1 MYRYILGLG
10 IGFLP
15 GRFFIALVQQDVNWK
30 VSPKFY
36 VLEYYAEESHFWW
49 SEKVKKSSMMKIE
62 KSSRNHTILKTDFC
76 KCKWRSSI
84 VRNLIWLLF
93 NSKQQY
99 IQ

>member
-15 GRFFIALVQQDVNWK
+15 GRFFLALVQQDVNWK

-62 KSSRNHTILKTDFC
+62 KSSRNHTILKTGF
-76 KCKWRSSI
+76 
-84 VRNLIWLLF
+84 L
-93 NSKQQY
+93 
-99 IQ
+99 